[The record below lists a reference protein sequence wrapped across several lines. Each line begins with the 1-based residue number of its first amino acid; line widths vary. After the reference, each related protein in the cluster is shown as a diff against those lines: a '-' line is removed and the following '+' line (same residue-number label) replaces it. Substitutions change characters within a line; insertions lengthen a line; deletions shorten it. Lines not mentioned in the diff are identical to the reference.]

1 MSISKSKIKKLF
13 GKSKSFDKERRDA
26 DRTEGQW
33 GTSPEDDQA
42 SFRGSVMT
50 LPSSPRDVT
59 SFPDSLP
66 TSPTEKKKKRFPTWR
81 SKKRNKDK
89 EFLSSTGELF
99 NHRSFDQVSIQTE
112 DYVMTDTCPTPVRS
126 RSSSTLSL
134 DLASL
139 QDPSS
144 PKRKHRKS
152 SEEKSGVLNRIGSF
166 FTRKKKSSTT
176 SDDRDEN
183 LSPEANSPAR
193 YSGSEELRRTQ
204 HKEIDDSVFGPENR
218 SPSVCSI
225 ASIVAD
231 GGDLPFAD
239 SGSSGRGSVKE
250 VEVFKVSRVETSSD
264 KKTENLVKEVNRKLK
279 VYLEETT
286 DTTIKKCADAPIHTP
301 DTPKSPAVSSG
312 TENKKTV
319 LKTTITGGGN
329 YTALVGVTLGSQ
341 SRNSSS
347 SDIQPGEPTETES
360 MGKKNSGK
368 RKSRKISNQESNNE
382 LLAPTNTTFPEAK
395 ERSVQS
401 SPSPGQVHRAVWAE
415 THLTE
420 EESESSITDSLSST
434 EPAPA
439 SPVESYSALSAAP
452 SNTPAPSQAAE
463 HAIFTLHA
471 SKDSTE
477 PPEEETRDSLVPKR
491 LHAESNEEKRR
502 SLKLSKSEKV
512 FAKRV
517 FVGSQSSLDGEEQAD
532 TETQSETD
540 LDITQNVQQVK
551 VKILPNP
558 KSVNVKQSNR
568 QINESVG
575 DVGAVFVQEQPL
587 DEDVDSPFELSTEN
601 RDATDFGEEFDF
613 PEMPINKVPLN
624 TVMSSHQNSSMPSKR
639 TDRATSG
646 PNGGIKA
653 KSPPPQVA
661 PKTKAVMSRI
671 KSLSEASKIEVPPV
685 RRILQKQTDQKEIKS
700 PTEKDQSVTL
710 NKPNEIKTGIP
721 KKATPEVQTKPK
733 KVLEVVTVYSVSTEA
748 ERQMSTKRQIEA
760 ASISPERKIS
770 PTKRLEERDVL
781 DASLTT
787 KTSQPTKEQVNLS
800 KTKRERSKELKHS
813 LSVDKFPSS
822 PSSLENSG
830 STKRNTEFKTFKDIQ
845 KPKTQPTVAT
855 DRSPT
860 SKSSFSYSKSKFKSG
875 DTGNKTET
883 KLSSSAPGTDQSDQN
898 IEKEKPANETQL
910 SGPKSPEKLMTD
922 VSPTGRKLPRM
933 TPLSPQKQPSDGE
946 VAHGKSESHEP
957 ASLPLTKPEINESSL
972 VNGPVADGKSS
983 KCDQA
988 ARNAVVKVS
997 PELKLKSP
1005 VKEMDDL
1012 QSGTPHL
1019 KSPTK
1024 LKPRKDFR
1032 KAEPAAT
1039 SDSKTDKGEKTTNL
1053 SVTPT
1058 DALKSDKVENILKQ
1072 SKAISESE
1080 NCDAAETIVT
1090 PDVPLSVNNDL
1101 QTNRQTKSN
1110 LSFSSDTHAQVAS
1123 DKQPDITKT
1132 VEISTTS
1139 KMAIQSK
1146 ASSETNGEKSGAAE
1160 KVTLE
1165 VFSEK
1170 KDSNSEKQTES
1181 DLPVSQNLHVQDVPN
1196 NQSVKE
1202 KPLTGFKKEKCGI
1215 FKENEISSIPV
1226 TDQYRTSDL
1235 STQNIG
1241 KQSKVTSET
1250 KGEKFGAAENTV
1262 KLDVSL
1268 SENQNLQFIKP
1279 QTESNIPD
1287 SSESHVQITPDKQSD
1302 VDPDKVLGF
1311 NKETCS
1317 LSKADEISKIP
1328 KTAKQSKAA
1337 FETKDEKSG
1346 ATETKVKLDVLLSE
1360 KSDSHLQKTVTD
1372 VPVSTESHVQLASNE
1387 LPDVVKEK
1395 SHAGFE
1401 TTSHLSGQ
1409 DTEKSRSSQEQI
1421 SQVISEDSSE
1431 TTQKTETKKLSVENA
1446 VNSDL
1451 KQPKTITKLDEKV
1464 KSEEESGKHKV
1475 LEKQLVQSG
1484 DSHKTNPECVK
1495 QNELNQLKQ
1504 VDKTPV
1510 AVITAPEAAS
1520 KPIRKGDQTLDQQP
1534 TSVKITDKL
1543 TSKVDRKSEVQ
1554 IKNTE
1559 SNLKVKDLTKPH
1571 DKIPATNLQKL
1582 KPPTDQSVHQFTS
1595 QNLPLDPKSL
1605 SQNSKAPSSWLD
1617 VDQSFEKKKTER
1629 RLDCSASD
1637 DNQLDTSN
1645 DFDDFIRNIKE
1656 NCSPF
1661 SLPPRKHGQNK
1672 MPSPPFAMP
1681 AIKEDHFEKIFD
1693 PEQFQFGT
1701 RKTAG
1706 PKDPSPA
1713 MMIKKKNK
1721 EAKTNPLSKRSEDS
1735 LLYKGLSSRR
1745 EQDKAKKVT
1754 VTDEKTD
1761 GEKQNT
1767 EGSGKVSS
1775 RLERMSII
1783 SNLVNSP
1790 STARKARTE
1799 PSSLINGIQSPI
1811 TPPPEAVPTSG
1822 DRKDILLPHAVTSAK
1837 EALGDLP
1844 DSGSVK
1850 AGPGDSVKSPST
1862 PPPLP
1867 SFSEVKLPDFL
1878 EKYMNKGKEANTMS
1892 QQRPDTGSVPALD
1905 LNLTS
1910 NKFNSSMEL
1919 QGISGLISP
1928 SNSTQQIPLPTPTS
1942 LSPTYAEVRKM
1953 LKRTSDIVIYQQ
1965 PHFGGEAYEVFRDIE
1980 DATSLNLSPL
1990 ISIKVVRG
1998 CWLLY
2003 EKPGFQGRSI
2013 ALEEGP
2019 AEIANEWAETEPSGE
2034 VGPNGLPLPTTPMVI
2049 GSIRL
2054 ALRDYSTPKID
2065 LFTELNG
2072 MGRVSSFCDD
2082 TIETCSFGIPQSTGS
2097 IKVHSG
2103 VWMVFSDP
2111 GFQGLLAV
2119 LEEGVYPCPQ
2129 DWGFPTPFVGSLRP
2143 LKMGEIK
2150 VENPNEIKALLFE
2163 KTMFQGE
2170 CIEIEKD
2177 IYNFDEGEEEK
2188 NEEDETESPDS
2199 TRRKILSSVGSLKIL
2214 SGLWV
2219 GYSAPGFEGR
2229 QYLLEEGE
2237 YADFSDWGGLEDRLL
2252 SIHSVLADFMTP
2264 HVRMFSEWD
2273 FSERGMNV
2281 DLLEPVISM
2290 ETTGFGIKT
2299 QSVEVLSGVWIAF
2312 EKARFSG
2319 ELYVLEKGLYGSPE
2333 DWGAHNCKILSIQ
2346 PVVLEQAEGLSRYKV
2361 QLFAEPGFKGAMQTL
2376 DESVAFLPEGFHP
2389 MSCKVLA
2396 GSWVVFDGPQFT
2408 DNMYVLE
2415 EGEYPNPEA
2424 LGLLYSDCKISSVHS
2439 VGHEFSMPSIT
2450 LFCKS
2455 GFRGRK
2461 VVLTDGISNLSLAGI
2476 DGRVNSL
2483 LVNGGIWVLYE
2494 YSNFR
2499 GRQVLLHPSEIGDW
2513 QKFRGWEQ
2521 IGSLRPLLQKR
2532 VYFRLR
2538 SAETGCLMSL
2548 TGPLDDLKL
2557 LRVQVLEETGGP
2569 EQIWV
2574 YENGLLRCKMVEDC
2588 CVETSGGVVM
2598 AGGRLNVSSEP
2609 GKDNQ
2614 FWSITG
2620 DGIIR
2625 NNLKPDLVLEVKGGQ
2640 QYDKNQVVLNTFDE
2654 QKTNQRWTVEI
2665 L

>member
-13 GKSKSFDKERRDA
+13 GKSTSFDKESRDA

-33 GTSPEDDQA
+33 GTSPEEDQP
-42 SFRGSVMT
+42 SFRGSDMT

-59 SFPDSLP
+59 SYPDSLP
-66 TSPTEKKKKRFPTWR
+66 TSPSEKKKKRFPTWR

-89 EFLSSTGELF
+89 EFLRSTGELF
-99 NHRSFDQVSIQTE
+99 NHRSFDQMSIQTE

-166 FTRKKKSSTT
+166 FNRKKKSRTT

-183 LSPEANSPAR
+183 LSPEPNSPTR
-193 YSGSEELRRTQ
+193 YSGSKELRQTQ
-204 HKEIDDSVFGPENR
+204 HTEIDDSVFGPENR
-218 SPSVCSI
+218 SPSVCSV
-225 ASIVAD
+225 ASNVAD

-286 DTTIKKCADAPIHTP
+286 DTTIKKCVDAPIHTP
-301 DTPKSPAVSSG
+301 DTPKSPGVSSG
-312 TENKKTV
+312 TESKKTV

-341 SRNSSS
+341 SRNLSS

-382 LLAPTNTTFPEAK
+382 LLAPTNSTSPEAE

-463 HAIFTLHA
+463 QAIFTLHA
-471 SKDSTE
+471 SKDSTK

-491 LHAESNEEKRR
+491 LHAESSEEKRR

-558 KSVNVKQSNR
+558 KSVNVKQSNL
-568 QINESVG
+568 QKNESV
-575 DVGAVFVQEQPL
+575 VQEQPL
-587 DEDVDSPFELSTEN
+587 DEDVDCPSELSTEN
-601 RDATDFGEEFDF
+601 KHATDFGEEFDLA
-613 PEMPINKVPLN
+613 EMPISKVTLN

-639 TDRATSG
+639 TDRAASG

-653 KSPPPQVA
+653 KNPPPQVA

-685 RRILQKQTDQKEIKS
+685 RRISQKQTDQKEIKS
-700 PTEKDQSVTL
+700 PTEKDQSVKL
-710 NKPNEIKTGIP
+710 NKPNEIRTGIH
-721 KKATPEVQTKPK
+721 KKVTPEVQTKPK

-748 ERQMSTKRQIEA
+748 QNEE
-760 ASISPERKIS
+760 ASISPERKMS

-781 DASLTT
+781 DASLMT
-787 KTSQPTKEQVNLS
+787 KTSQPTKEQVNLP
-800 KTKRERSKELKHS
+800 KTKKEKSKELKHS
-813 LSVDKFPSS
+813 LSVDKSPSS
-822 PSSLENSG
+822 PTLENSS
-830 STKRNTEFKTFKDIQ
+830 STKLNTEFKTFKDIQ
-845 KPKTQPTVAT
+845 KSKTQPTAAT

-910 SGPKSPEKLMTD
+910 SGPKSPKKFMTD
-922 VSPTGRKLPRM
+922 VSPTGRKLPRTM
-933 TPLSPQKQPSDGE
+933 PLSPQKQPSDGE
-946 VAHGKSESHEP
+946 VPHGESESHEP
-957 ASLPLTKPEINESSL
+957 ASLPLTQPERNESSL

-983 KCDQA
+983 KCDQGTG
-988 ARNAVVKVS
+988 NAVIRVS
-997 PELKLKSP
+997 PELKLKNP
-1005 VKEMDDL
+1005 VKEVDDL
-1012 QSGTPHL
+1012 QSGTPRL

-1032 KAEPAAT
+1032 KAEPAAS

-1058 DALKSDKVENILKQ
+1058 AALKSDKVENILKQ

-1080 NCDAAETIVT
+1080 NCDAAETKVT
-1090 PDVPLSVNNDL
+1090 PDVSLSENNDL
-1101 QTNRQTKSN
+1101 QSNRQTESN
-1110 LSFSSDTHAQVAS
+1110 LSVSSDPHAQVAS

-1132 VEISTTS
+1132 DEISTTS
-1139 KMAIQSK
+1139 KMAKQSK

-1165 VFSEK
+1165 VSSVK
-1170 KDSNSEKQTES
+1170 KDLNSEKQTES
-1181 DLPVSQNLHVQDVPN
+1181 DISISPNLHVQDVPN
-1196 NQSVKE
+1196 IKQSVKE
-1202 KPLTGFKKEKCGI
+1202 KPLTEFKKEKCGL
-1215 FKENEISSIPV
+1215 FKENENSSIPV
-1226 TDQYRTSDL
+1226 MDQNITSDL

-1241 KQSKVTSET
+1241 KQSKVSNET
-1250 KGEKFGAAENTV
+1250 KGENFGAAENTV
-1262 KLDVSL
+1262 KLDVSV
-1268 SENQNLQFIKP
+1268 SENQNLQSIKP

-1287 SSESHVQITPDKQSD
+1287 SSGSHVQITPDKQSD
-1302 VDPDKVLGF
+1302 VDPDK
-1311 NKETCS
+1311 KETCS

-1328 KTAKQSKAA
+1328 KTAKQPKAS

-1360 KSDSHLQKTVTD
+1360 KSDSNSEKQMTVTE
-1372 VPVSTESHVQLASNE
+1372 VPVSMEAHVQVASNE
-1387 LPDVVKEK
+1387 LSDVVKDK
-1395 SHAGFE
+1395 SHVGFE
-1401 TTSHLSGQ
+1401 TSCHLSGQ
-1409 DTEKSRSSQEQI
+1409 DTEKPRSCQEQI

-1431 TTQKTETKKLSVENA
+1431 TTQKTETKKLSVENT

-1451 KQPKTITKLDEKV
+1451 KQPKPTTKLDEKV
-1464 KSEEESGKHKV
+1464 KSEEESGKHKG

-1495 QNELNQLKQ
+1495 QNELNKLKQ

-1520 KPIRKGDQTLDQQP
+1520 KPIRKGDQTLDQQL

-1554 IKNTE
+1554 IKSTE
-1559 SNLKVKDLTKPH
+1559 SSLKVKDLTKPH

-1617 VDQSFEKKKTER
+1617 VDRSFEKKKTER

-1637 DNQLDTSN
+1637 DNQLDTSD
-1645 DFDDFIRNIKE
+1645 DFDDLIRNIKE

-1701 RKTAG
+1701 RKTVG

-1713 MMIKKKNK
+1713 MMIKRKN
-1721 EAKTNPLSKRSEDS
+1721 EEVKTNPLSKRSEDS

-1754 VTDEKTD
+1754 VSEEKTV

-1783 SNLVNSP
+1783 SNLVNP
-1790 STARKARTE
+1790 PNTARKARTE

-1811 TPPPEAVPTSG
+1811 TPPPEAVPTTG
-1822 DRKDILLPHAVTSAK
+1822 DRKDILLPHAVTSPK
-1837 EALGDLP
+1837 DALGDLP
-1844 DSGSVK
+1844 DSGSVR

-1867 SFSEVKLPDFL
+1867 SFSEIKLPDFL
-1878 EKYMNKGKEANTMS
+1878 EKYMDKGKEANTMS
-1892 QQRPDTGSVPALD
+1892 QQRPDTGCVPALD

-1910 NKFNSSMEL
+1910 NKFNSSMGL

-1942 LSPTYAEVRKM
+1942 LSPTYIEVRKIVFQYYC
-1953 LKRTSDIVIYQQ
+1953 LQIVIYQQ
-1965 PHFGGEAYEVFRDIE
+1965 PHFGGEAYEVFKDIE

-1990 ISIKVVRG
+1990 ISIKVIRG

-2034 VGPNGLPLPTTPMVI
+2034 MQPNGLQLPTTPMVI

-2065 LFTELNG
+2065 LFTELHG
-2072 MGRVSSFCDD
+2072 MGRMSSFCDD

-2129 DWGFPTPFVGSLRP
+2129 DWGFPAPFVGSLRP

-2163 KTMFQGE
+2163 KPMFQGE

-2188 NEEDETESPDS
+2188 NEEDETESPES
-2199 TRRKILSSVGSLKIL
+2199 TRIKRLSSVGSLKIL

-2237 YADFSDWGGLEDRLL
+2237 YTDFSDWGGLEDRLL
-2252 SIHSVLADFMTP
+2252 SIRPVLADFMTP
-2264 HVRMFSEWD
+2264 HVRMFSERD

-2281 DLLEPVISM
+2281 DLLEPVIIM

-2299 QSVEVLSGVWIAF
+2299 QSLEVLSGVWIAF

-2319 ELYVLEKGLYGSPE
+2319 ELYVLEKGLYSSPE

-2408 DNMYVLE
+2408 ENMYVLE

-2424 LGLLYSDCKISSVHS
+2424 LGLLCSDCKISSVHT

-2461 VVLTDGISNLSLAGI
+2461 VVLTDGDLNLSLAGI
-2476 DGRVNSL
+2476 NGRVSSL

-2538 SAETGCLMSL
+2538 SAETGCFMSL

-2557 LRVQVLEETGGP
+2557 LRVQVVEETAGP

-2598 AGGRLNVSSEP
+2598 AGGRLNISPEP

-2625 NNLKPDLVLEVKGGQ
+2625 NNLKPNLVLEVKGGQ
-2640 QYDKNQVVLNTFDE
+2640 QYDKNQVILNTFDE